1 MEETALIN
9 QAKKGDL
16 DAFNRLVLAYQDQT
30 FNLALRMLGDQPSA
44 EDAVQL
50 AFINAYEK
58 LHSFRGGSFRAWILR
73 ITANNCLDE
82 LRRQKRKPTA
92 DLAPEDPETGEEM
105 ESPEWL
111 ADASMSPEEKVS
123 QKELESA
130 IQRCIQALPD
140 EFRVV
145 VLLVDVQGMDYQ
157 EASKVVNSPLGTIRS
172 RLARA
177 RQRLQE
183 CLQGAWELLPE
194 KYRLNNESR
203 PV

>member
-1 MEETALIN
+1 MEETALID

-16 DAFNRLVLAYQDQT
+16 DAFNRLVLEYQDQA

-50 AFINAYEK
+50 SFISAYEK
-58 LHSFRGGSFRAWILR
+58 IRSFRDGSFRAWILR

-82 LRRQKRKPTA
+82 LRRLKRKPTT
-92 DLAPEDPETGEEM
+92 DLTPEDPETGEEM

-111 ADASMSPEEKVS
+111 ADASLSPEEKVS

-140 EFRVV
+140 EFRTV

-157 EASKVVNSPLGTIRS
+157 EASEVVSSPIGTIRS

-177 RQRLQE
+177 RQRLQA

-203 PV
+203 P

>member
-16 DAFNRLVLAYQDQT
+16 DAFNRLVLEYQDQA

-50 AFINAYEK
+50 SFISAYEN
-58 LHSFRGGSFRAWILR
+58 LRSFRGGSFRAWILR
-73 ITANNCLDE
+73 ITSNNCLDE
-82 LRRQKRKPTA
+82 LRRQKRKPTV
-92 DLAPEDPETGEEM
+92 DLVPEDPETGEEL

-111 ADASMSPEEKVS
+111 ADEAMSPEEKVS
-123 QKELESA
+123 QRELESV
-130 IQRCIQALPD
+130 IQRCIQELPD
-140 EFRVV
+140 EFRAVV
-145 VLLVDVQGMDYQ
+145 VLVDVQGMDYQ
-157 EASKVVNSPLGTIRS
+157 EASEVVRSPLGTIRS

-177 RQRLQE
+177 RLRLQE
-183 CLQGAWELLPE
+183 CLRGAWELLPE

-203 PV
+203 P